1 MKNIFINKTKTIL
14 LVLVLVLFGLFYAK
28 AQNKMATHPMIFV
41 GYNYQNASFGEVG
54 GRLLFLKKDNIMYR
68 LGASAMLG
76 SPNGK
81 FVVIP
86 KLQGDI
92 LFNFQEDKTLNHSY
106 YGLIGIE
113 TTTKYFAPKVGLS
126 FFGILDFTAGYAF
139 QIPNQ
144 TVNDK
149 SLKGFNVGVG
159 LNIPVHLKLKL

>member
-14 LVLVLVLFGLFYAK
+14 LVLVSALFGLFYTK
-28 AQNKMATHPMIFV
+28 AQNKMAIHPMIFV
-41 GYNYQNASFGEVG
+41 GYNYQNANFGEVG
-54 GRLLFLKKDNIMYR
+54 GRLLFLKKDNVMYR
-68 LGASAMLG
+68 LGAFAMLG
-76 SPNGK
+76 STNGK
-81 FVVIP
+81 FAVLP

-106 YGLIGIE
+106 YCLLGVE
-113 TTTKYFAPKVGLS
+113 TTNKYFAPKVGLS

-159 LNIPVHLKLKL
+159 LNIPLSVYQK